1 MHGGASGDKTKSYEI
16 MVCFF
21 YCSEEARI
29 QAEKEDEERRLREEA
44 EAKERMRMEKEVGLH
59 LFINIFAPFF
69 ISYIFSRS
77 FFVKFKAWILTIVNH
92 ILRHHEVFHATHE
105 CSSSSLSQRFV

>member
-1 MHGGASGDKTKSYEI
+1 MVAPLVTKLKVI
-16 MVCFF
+16 KLWCIL

-59 LFINIFAPFF
+59 LLLKIFAPFLF
-69 ISYIFSRS
+69 LT
-77 FFVKFKAWILTIVNH
+77 FFTFFFRQV
-92 ILRHHEVFHATHE
+92 
-105 CSSSSLSQRFV
+105 

>member
-1 MHGGASGDKTKSYEI
+1 MVAPLVTKLKVI
-16 MVCFF
+16 KLCMVIF

-59 LFINIFAPFF
+59 LFINIFAPFLF
-69 ISYIFSRS
+69 ITFFIF
-77 FFVKFKAWILTIVNH
+77 F
-92 ILRHHEVFHATHE
+92 LRQV
-105 CSSSSLSQRFV
+105 